1 MGRIKCEKDFT
12 SGLIVSGDLPDRKK
26 KREGFH
32 QVSLFQATCPMKN
45 KKRKGFRE

>member
-1 MGRIKCEKDFT
+1 MGRIKCEKDFS

-32 QVSLFQATCPMKN
+32 QVSLFQTTFPMKN
-45 KKRKGFRE
+45 KNAKRIS